1 MSGNRLPANV
11 VLVPAASLD
20 PITAMEI
27 SSSHIIIMFDHV
39 REPKPPSY
47 DTGREKNKIKITNV

>member
-47 DTGREKNKIKITNV
+47 DTGREKKIK